1 MSIKFVL
8 MLFLFFVTNTNVLS
22 KNPDI
27 LKFKA
32 FILRAQNS
40 QYKILNLHNSSIKK
54 IKEIQKSF
62 KTNVFVSKQI
72 KDFSKR
78 IDAFKLHLTSTP
90 ALSIV
95 VKFFKDNAKS
105 LRLSALHFIRIYK
118 FIIYIRCLL
127 EWLPQINPHLN
138 PFSYIF
144 TYTNSYVQ
152 FFHKY
157 VPNVFGIDLSGVF
170 SWLLLEM
177 IESYLS

>member
-1 MSIKFVL
+1 
-8 MLFLFFVTNTNVLS
+8 MLLFFCAANANVNANVLS
-22 KNPDI
+22 KNPNI

-32 FILRAQNS
+32 FILRAQGS
-40 QYKILNLHNSSIKK
+40 RYKILNLHSRSIKR
-54 IKEIQKSF
+54 IKEIQKSVR
-62 KTNVFVSKQI
+62 TNVFVSKQI

-78 IDAFKLHLTSTP
+78 IDAFKLHLISTP

-95 VKFFKDNAKS
+95 IKYFKDNVNS

-118 FIIYIRCLL
+118 FVIYIRCLL

-152 FFHKY
+152 FFHRY

-170 SWLLLEM
+170 SWLFLEM

>member
-1 MSIKFVL
+1 MKTKFVL
-8 MLFLFFVTNTNVLS
+8 MLFFFCVANANILN
-22 KNPDI
+22 KNSDI

-40 QYKILNLHNSSIKK
+40 RYKILNLHNSSIKK

-62 KTNVFVSKQI
+62 KKNFFVSKQI

-78 IDAFKLHLTSTP
+78 IDAFKLQLISNP
-90 ALSIV
+90 ALSV
-95 VKFFKDNAKS
+95 VIKYFKDNINT

-152 FFHKY
+152 FFHRY

-170 SWLLLEM
+170 SWLFLEM